1 MQNKFGFLIE
11 SENTQQLKPLNI
23 LLIGESC
30 QDEYHYGECNRI
42 SPEAPVPIMEYS
54 HTAVCPGMAANVE
67 RNLLALG
74 CNVTFLTND
83 PDEMTKSRY
92 IDRRSG
98 HQLLR
103 VDTGEKVSKS
113 LSFMDIGEL
122 DQYNAVVFS
131 DYDRGFI
138 SWSTARLICSDFNGL
153 IFVDSKKKDLTCYED
168 AIIKINEF
176 EDQASLAYNED
187 CEIIVTQGRR
197 GAKWR
202 DRQFPAPLADVHDV
216 TGAGDVF
223 LATLTYL
230 HTNGKDLPFSIVKA
244 IEMAT
249 RSVQHSGTYQIQ
261 DRDIVEVL

>member
-1 MQNKFGFLIE
+1 MQNNSDSSTE
-11 SENTQQLKPLNI
+11 SVNIQQLKPLNI

-30 QDEYHYGECNRI
+30 QDEHHYGECNRI
-42 SPEAPVPIMEYS
+42 SPEAPVPIMDYS
-54 HTAVCPGMAANVE
+54 YTAICPGMAANVE

-83 PDEMTKSRY
+83 PDEMIKSRY

-103 VDTGEKVSKS
+103 VDTGEKVSEPLS
-113 LSFMDIGEL
+113 LMDIDEL
-122 DQYNAVVFS
+122 EQYDAVVFS

-138 SWSTARLICSDFNGL
+138 TWGNARFICSEFNGL
-153 IFVDSKKKDLTCYED
+153 VFVDSKKKDLTCYED

-176 EDQASLAYNED
+176 EDQAALAYDED

-202 DRQFPAPLADVHDV
+202 DKQFPAPLVDVHDV

-230 HTNGKDLPFSIVKA
+230 HANGKDLSFSIVKA

-261 DRDIVEVL
+261 DRDIAEVL